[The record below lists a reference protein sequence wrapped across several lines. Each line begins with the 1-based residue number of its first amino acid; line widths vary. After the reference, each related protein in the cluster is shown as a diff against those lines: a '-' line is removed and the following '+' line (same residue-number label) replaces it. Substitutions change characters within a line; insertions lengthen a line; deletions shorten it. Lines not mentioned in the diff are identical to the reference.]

1 MRNSAFFNGKVFLAA
16 LGTFASLSFSALPTG
31 VTLKTFYDT
40 ASVNLKGS
48 LAKITSIAEVP
59 GLPKHLFALDLKGKL
74 WGIFPNAP
82 GYSGLSWVNYT
93 GAAYTKT
100 LLADFSSDT
109 HYSAEGEAGAYSV
122 VFSPL
127 YATNHKFYVWYY
139 RNNAAWAAI
148 LPKYYPSGVKGIAS
162 FNGQDPFGLAAG
174 DFSLDEYQTNDS
186 ATSVT
191 RLRQVF
197 IVHQQPAVGSGTA
210 KFGPDG
216 YLYLTTGSY
225 DGESRNLHNNLN
237 KVLRI
242 DVTTPPPVGAS
253 YVVPA
258 DNPYVGVIAS
268 VDSFQ
273 SLGTKPP
280 NYPPFVNG
288 AVDTALKKE
297 IWARG
302 FRNPWTLAFDPDSG
316 FLWMGEILQDRN
328 EEINLIVKGGNY
340 GWNRGGDLNNLGDGN
355 YGGSS
360 YGWGYSGPCA
370 TATNPEHKPGGD
382 SCKYYKD
389 PAFAA
394 PRSGAH
400 ALQCVIA
407 GTVFHG
413 AKTSPFYGYLLGT
426 DNTLDTLW
434 AFKKGDATPQ
444 SIGHPTNFGNNVS
457 HRGISSMASG
467 IDGTVY
473 VSAMDWYDPA
483 NKTYTGTSA
492 YYELY
497 QLSSPDL
504 TTKSYAELTTDIQ
517 VHNKRMM
524 DKFTSQPRLMVNLG
538 FSGKANGRVYD
549 LGGKLTSGRPGAGVY
564 YLKPDASQ
572 VNPSR

>member
-1 MRNSAFFNGKVFLAA
+1 MKNQAFFSHKRSLMA
-16 LGTFASLSFSALPTG
+16 LGMLASISFSALPTG
-31 VTLKTFYDT
+31 VTLKAFYDT
-40 ASVNLKGS
+40 NAVNLRTS
-48 LAKITSIAEVP
+48 LAKPTSIAEVP
-59 GLPKHLFALDLKGKL
+59 GLPKHLFVLDLKGKL
-74 WGIFPNAP
+74 WGIFPNAT

-93 GAAYTKT
+93 GTTYIKT

-127 YATNHKFYVWYY
+127 YATNHKFYIWYY
-139 RNNAAWAAI
+139 KNDPAWAAT

-174 DFSLDEYQTNDS
+174 DFVLDEYQTNDS
-186 ATSVT
+186 ATAVT
-191 RLRQVF
+191 RLRQQV
-197 IVHQQPAVGSGTA
+197 IVVHQQPAVGSGTA

-253 YVVPA
+253 YVIPS
-258 DNPYVGVIAS
+258 DNPYVGALSAI
-268 VDSFQ
+268 DSFQ
-273 SLGTKPP
+273 SLGTTAPD
-280 NYPPFVNG
+280 YPPYFNG
-288 AVDTALKKE
+288 SMDTAIKKE

-316 FLWMGEILQDRN
+316 FLWMGEIQEDHA

-355 YGGSS
+355 YGNTGR
-360 YGWGYSGPCA
+360 GWSFSGPCA
-370 TATNPEHKPGGD
+370 TAANPDHRPGGD

-389 PAFAA
+389 PAYAA

-444 SIGHPTNFGNNVS
+444 SIGHPTNFGNSLS

-473 VSAMDWYDPA
+473 VSAMDWFDPA
-483 NKTYTGTSA
+483 NKTYTGGSV
-492 YYELY
+492 YYEIM

-504 TTKSYAELTTDIQ
+504 TTKSYAELTTEIKSQ
-517 VHNKRMM
+517 NKRMM
-524 DKFTSQPRLMVNLG
+524 DKFTTQARLMVNLG
-538 FSGKANGRVYD
+538 FSSHANGKVYD
-549 LGGKLTSGRPGAGVY
+549 LGGKLTSGQRGAGVY
-564 YLKPDASQ
+564 FLKPNHPAQ
-572 VNPSR
+572 

>member
-1 MRNSAFFNGKVFLAA
+1 MRTGIFLTA
-16 LGTFASLSFSALPTG
+16 LGTLASIGFAQLPKN

-40 ASVNLKGS
+40 SVVNLKAS
-48 LAKITSIAEVP
+48 LVKATSIAEVP
-59 GLPKHLFALDLKGKL
+59 GLPKHLFVLDLKGKL
-74 WGIFPNAP
+74 WGIFPNAT
-82 GYSGLSWVNYT
+82 GYSGLSWVNYIGT
-93 GAAYTKT
+93 AYTKT
-100 LLADFSSDT
+100 LLADFSNVT

-127 YATNHKFYVWYY
+127 YATNHKFYIWYY
-139 RNNAAWAAI
+139 RNDSAWAAS
-148 LPKYYPSGVKGIAS
+148 LPKYYTGRQGGINTP
-162 FNGQDPFGLAAG
+162 FNGEDPFGNPAG

-186 ATSVT
+186 ATAVT
-191 RLRQVF
+191 RLRQVLV
-197 IVHQQPAVGSGTA
+197 VHQQPAVGSGTA

-225 DGESRNLHNNLN
+225 DGESRNLHNALN

-242 DVTTPPPVGAS
+242 DVNSIPPAGKS
-253 YVVPA
+253 YVIPP
-258 DNPYVGVIAS
+258 DNPYVGTILS

-280 NYPPFVNG
+280 NYPPFVNAG
-288 AVDTALKKE
+288 VDTAIKKE

-316 FLWMGEILQDRN
+316 FLWMGEIQQDHA

-355 YGGSS
+355 YGQLS
-360 YGWGYSGPCA
+360 YGWGFSGPCA
-370 TATNPEHKPGGD
+370 SVTNPDHKPGGD
-382 SCKYYKD
+382 SCKYYTD
-389 PAFAA
+389 PAYSA
-394 PRSGAH
+394 PRTGPH

-457 HRGISSMASG
+457 HRGISAMASG
-467 IDGTVY
+467 VDGTVY
-473 VSAMDWYDPA
+473 VAAMDWYDPA
-483 NKTYTGTSA
+483 NRTYMGSSA
-492 YYELY
+492 YFEVY

-504 TTKSYAELTTDIQ
+504 TTKSLAELTTEISIND
-517 VHNKRMM
+517 KRLG
-524 DKFTSQPRLMVNLG
+524 DRFTTQPRLMVNLG
-538 FSGKANGRVYD
+538 FASPNTSAGKTYDLSGKLISARQG
-549 LGGKLTSGRPGAGVY
+549 TGVY
-564 YLKPDASQ
+564 YLKPAALNPVSAS
-572 VNPSR
+572 SH

>member
-1 MRNSAFFNGKVFLAA
+1 MEREMKRSVLIFLTTLGIMTA
-16 LGTFASLSFSALPTG
+16 LACSQLPTG
-31 VTLKTFYDT
+31 VTLKAFYDT
-40 ASVNLKGS
+40 NAVNLKAS

-74 WGIFPNAP
+74 WGIFPNAT

-93 GAAYTKT
+93 GTAYTKT

-127 YATNHKFYVWYY
+127 YATNRKFYIWYY
-139 RNNAAWAAI
+139 KNNAAWAAS
-148 LPKYYPSGVKGIAS
+148 LPKYYTGTQGGITTP
-162 FNGQDPFGLAAG
+162 FNGEDPFGNPAG
-174 DFSLDEYQTNDS
+174 DFVLDEYQTNDS
-186 ATSVT
+186 ATAVT

-197 IVHQQPAVGSGTA
+197 YVHQQPAVGSGTA

-225 DGESRNLHNNLN
+225 DGEARNLHNNLN

-242 DVTTPPPVGAS
+242 DVTTPPPSGAS
-253 YVVPA
+253 YVIPS
-258 DNPYVGVIAS
+258 DNPYVGAISAIDS
-268 VDSFQ
+268 VL

-280 NYPPFVNG
+280 NYPPFVNSAG
-288 AVDTALKKE
+288 VDTAIKKE

-360 YGWGYSGPCA
+360 YGWGFSGPCA
-370 TATNPEHKPGGD
+370 SAASPEHKPGGD
-382 SCKYYKD
+382 SCKYYTN
-389 PAFAA
+389 PAYSA
-394 PRSGAH
+394 PRSGSH

-413 AKTSPFYGYLLGT
+413 SKTSPFYGYLLGT

-434 AFKKGDATPQ
+434 AFKKGDAAPQ
-444 SIGHPTNFGNNVS
+444 SIGHPNNFGNNVS
-457 HRGISSMASG
+457 HRGMSAMVSG

-473 VSAMDWYDPA
+473 VAAMDWYDPA
-483 NKTYTGTSA
+483 NRTYKGTSA
-492 YYELY
+492 YFELY
-497 QLSSPDL
+497 QLSSPAL
-504 TTKSYAELTTDIQ
+504 TTKTYAELTTDIKIQ
-517 VHNKRMM
+517 NKRMT
-524 DKFTSQPRLMVNLG
+524 DKFTNQPRLMVDLG
-538 FSGKANGRVYD
+538 LIPSAGSAGNVYD
-549 LGGKLTSGRPGAGVY
+549 LSGKLKAGHRSAGVY
-564 YLKPDASQ
+564 YLKPSPAH
-572 VNPSR
+572 